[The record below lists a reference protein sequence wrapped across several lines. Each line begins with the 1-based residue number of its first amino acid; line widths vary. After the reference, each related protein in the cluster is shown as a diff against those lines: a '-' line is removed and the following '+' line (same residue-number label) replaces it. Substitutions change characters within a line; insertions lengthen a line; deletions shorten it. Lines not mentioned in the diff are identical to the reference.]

1 MQPVLFCIVNAIIM
15 INFMLAFAVCS
26 FYNIKYKHKFV
37 NKRGDIMR
45 TILHVDLNN
54 FYASVECLYNPTLRG
69 KPVAVAGDPAN
80 RHGIILAKNM
90 PAKKLGVKTGEAIW
104 QAKNKVPDLIC
115 VPPQYDKYL
124 RFSRAARKIYYRFT
138 NQVESFGIDEAWLD
152 VSGSVNLFGSGPEIA
167 EKIRKT
173 VKNELGLTVS
183 IGVSWN
189 KIFAK
194 FGSDYK
200 KPDAV
205 TCITQDNYQDIIWPK
220 PASDL
225 LYVGHA
231 TERKLK
237 GIAILT
243 IGDLAKRDPALLKL
257 SLGKWGLIL
266 SDFARGLDSSP
277 VRVIDERS
285 AVKSIGNGVTTPRDI
300 TSADDAKLVFICL
313 AESVAARLRE
323 NALKCTGVEITLRDS
338 SLYTVTRQTK
348 LSYPTYFSEDIF
360 NAAMQ
365 LLNRNYDFYTNKHLR
380 SIGVRGINLV
390 TAEKGYQLEMFVA
403 DNTDKKDRLAKAVDH
418 LRRRYGHDAVLRA
431 TTLLDDKLRINP
443 KDDHVIH
450 PYSYFR

>member
-1 MQPVLFCIVNAIIM
+1 
-15 INFMLAFAVCS
+15 
-26 FYNIKYKHKFV
+26 
-37 NKRGDIMR
+37 MR

-54 FYASVECLYNPTLRG
+54 FYASVECLYNPALRD
-69 KPVAVAGDPAN
+69 KPVAVAGDPKN

-124 RFSRAARKIYYRFT
+124 RFSRAARQIYYRFT

-152 VSGSVNLFGSGPEIA
+152 VTGSINLFGTGPEIA
-167 EKIRKT
+167 EKIRQT
-173 VKNELGLTVS
+173 MKNELGLTVS

-205 TCITQDNYQDIIWPK
+205 TCITQDNYQDIIWSK
-220 PASDL
+220 PASEL
-225 LYVGHA
+225 LYVGHSTA
-231 TERKLK
+231 RKLK
-237 GIAILT
+237 GIAIFT
-243 IGDLAKRDPALLKL
+243 IGDLARRDPELLKL
-257 SLGKWGLIL
+257 TLGKWGLIL

-300 TSADDAKLVFICL
+300 TNTDDAKIVYICL

-323 NALKCTGVEITLRDS
+323 NALKCSGVEITLRDN
-338 SLYTVTRQTK
+338 SLYTVTRQMQ
-348 LSYPTYFSEDIF
+348 LPYPTCYAEDILK
-360 NAAMQ
+360 AAMQ
-365 LLNRNYDFYTNKHLR
+365 LLYRNYDFYRNKHLR
-380 SIGVRGINLV
+380 SIGLRGINLV
-390 TAEKGYQLEMFVA
+390 TAETGYQLDMFA
-403 DNTDKKDRLAKAVDH
+403 PDTTDKKDKLAKAVDQ
-418 LRRRYGHDAVLRA
+418 LRRRFGHDAVLRA
-431 TTLLDDKLRINP
+431 ATLLDNTLRINP

>member
-1 MQPVLFCIVNAIIM
+1 M
-15 INFMLAFAVCS
+15 
-26 FYNIKYKHKFV
+26 
-37 NKRGDIMR
+37 
-45 TILHVDLNN
+45 
-54 FYASVECLYNPTLRG
+54 
-69 KPVAVAGDPAN
+69 
-80 RHGIILAKNM
+80 
-90 PAKKLGVKTGEAIW
+90 
-104 QAKNKVPDLIC
+104 
-115 VPPQYDKYL
+115 
-124 RFSRAARKIYYRFT
+124 
-138 NQVESFGIDEAWLD
+138 
-152 VSGSVNLFGSGPEIA
+152 
-167 EKIRKT
+167 
-173 VKNELGLTVS
+173 KNELGLTVS

-205 TCITQDNYQDIIWPK
+205 TCITLENYQDIIWKK

-243 IGDLAKRDPALLKL
+243 IGDLARRDPALLKL

-266 SDFARGLDSSP
+266 SDFARGLDTSP
-277 VRVIDERS
+277 VRTIDERS

-300 TSADDAKLVFICL
+300 TNADDAKIVYICL

-338 SLYTVTRQTK
+338 SLYNVTRQMK
-348 LSYPTYFSEDIF
+348 LPYPTCYVEDIL

-365 LLNRNYDFYTNKHLR
+365 LLNRNYDFYQNKHLR
-380 SIGVRGINLV
+380 SIGLRGINLV
-390 TAEKGYQLEMFVA
+390 TAETGYQLDMFA
-403 DNTDKKDRLAKAVDH
+403 PDTTDKKDRLAKAVDQ
-418 LRRRYGHDAVLRA
+418 LRRRFGHDAVLRA
-431 TTLLDDKLRINP
+431 ASLLDNSLRINP

>member
-1 MQPVLFCIVNAIIM
+1 
-15 INFMLAFAVCS
+15 
-26 FYNIKYKHKFV
+26 
-37 NKRGDIMR
+37 MR

-54 FYASVECLYNPTLRG
+54 FYANVECLYNPALRD
-69 KPVAVAGDPAN
+69 KPVAVAGDPEN

-124 RFSRAARKIYYRFT
+124 RFSRAARQIYYRFT
-138 NQVESFGIDEAWLD
+138 DQVEAFGIDECWLD
-152 VSGSVNLFGSGPEIA
+152 VSGSLNLYGTGPEIA
-167 EKIRKT
+167 EKIRRTMKD
-173 VKNELGLTVS
+173 ELGLTVS
-183 IGVSWN
+183 VGVSWN

-205 TCITQDNYQDIIWPK
+205 TCIKQDNYQDIIWKK
-220 PASDL
+220 PASEL

-237 GIAILT
+237 GIAIFT
-243 IGDLAKRDPALLKL
+243 IGDLARRDPALLKL
-257 SLGKWGLIL
+257 TLGKWGVIL

-300 TSADDAKLVFICL
+300 TNADDAKIVYICL

-323 NALKCTGVEITLRDS
+323 NALKCTGVEITLRDN
-338 SLYTVTRQTK
+338 SLYTVTRQMQ
-348 LSYPTYFSEDIF
+348 LPYPTCYAEDILK
-360 NAAMQ
+360 AAMQ
-365 LLNRNYDFYTNKHLR
+365 LLYRNYDFYRNKHLR
-380 SIGVRGINLV
+380 SIGLRGINLV
-390 TAEKGYQLEMFVA
+390 TAETGYQLDMFA
-403 DNTDKKDRLAKAVDH
+403 LDTTDKKDKLAKAVDQ
-418 LRRRYGHDAVLRA
+418 LRRRFGYDAVLRA
-431 TTLLDDKLRINP
+431 ACLLDKQLNINP

>member
-313 AESVAARLRE
+313 AEAVAARLRE

-338 SLYTVTRQTK
+338 SLYTITRQTK
-348 LSYPTYFSEDIF
+348 LSYPTYFSEDIL

-431 TTLLDDKLRINP
+431 ATLLDDKLRINP

>member
-1 MQPVLFCIVNAIIM
+1 
-15 INFMLAFAVCS
+15 
-26 FYNIKYKHKFV
+26 
-37 NKRGDIMR
+37 MR

-54 FYASVECLYNPTLRG
+54 FYASVECLYNPALRD
-69 KPVAVAGDPAN
+69 KPVAVAGDPKN

-124 RFSRAARKIYYRFT
+124 RFSRAARQIYYRFT
-138 NQVESFGIDEAWLD
+138 DQVEAFGIDECWLD
-152 VSGSVNLFGSGPEIA
+152 VSGSLNLYGTGPEIA
-167 EKIRKT
+167 EKIRRIMKD
-173 VKNELGLTVS
+173 ELGLTVS
-183 IGVSWN
+183 VGVSWN

-205 TCITQDNYQDIIWPK
+205 TCITQDNYQDIIWSK
-220 PASDL
+220 PASEL
-225 LYVGHA
+225 LYVGHSTA
-231 TERKLK
+231 RKLK
-237 GIAILT
+237 GIAIFT
-243 IGDLAKRDPALLKL
+243 IGDLARRDPELLKL
-257 SLGKWGLIL
+257 TLGKWGLIL

-300 TSADDAKLVFICL
+300 TNTDDAKIVYICL

-323 NALKCTGVEITLRDS
+323 NALKCSGVEITLRDN
-338 SLYTVTRQTK
+338 SLYTVTRQMQ
-348 LSYPTYFSEDIF
+348 LPYPTCYAEDILK
-360 NAAMQ
+360 AAMQ
-365 LLNRNYDFYTNKHLR
+365 LLYRNYDFYRNKHLR
-380 SIGVRGINLV
+380 SIGLRGINLV
-390 TAEKGYQLEMFVA
+390 TAETGYQLDMFA
-403 DNTDKKDRLAKAVDH
+403 PDTTDKKDKLAKAVDQ
-418 LRRRYGHDAVLRA
+418 LRRRFGHDAVLRA
-431 TTLLDDKLRINP
+431 ATLLDNTLRINP

>member
-1 MQPVLFCIVNAIIM
+1 
-15 INFMLAFAVCS
+15 
-26 FYNIKYKHKFV
+26 
-37 NKRGDIMR
+37 MR

-54 FYASVECLYNPTLRG
+54 FYANVECLYNPALRD
-69 KPVAVAGDPAN
+69 KPVAVAGDPEN

-124 RFSRAARKIYYRFT
+124 RFSRAARQIYYRFT
-138 NQVESFGIDEAWLD
+138 DQVEAFGIDECWLD
-152 VSGSVNLFGSGPEIA
+152 VSGSLNLYGTGPEIA
-167 EKIRKT
+167 EKIRRTMKD
-173 VKNELGLTVS
+173 ELGLTVS
-183 IGVSWN
+183 VGVSWN

-205 TCITQDNYQDIIWPK
+205 TCIKQDNYQDIIWKK
-220 PASDL
+220 PASEL

-231 TERKLK
+231 MERKLK
-237 GIAILT
+237 GIAIFT
-243 IGDLAKRDPALLKL
+243 IGDLARRDPALLKL
-257 SLGKWGLIL
+257 TLGKWGVIL

-300 TSADDAKLVFICL
+300 TNADDAKIVYICL

-323 NALKCTGVEITLRDS
+323 NALKCTGVEITLRDN
-338 SLYTVTRQTK
+338 SLYTVTRQMQ
-348 LSYPTYFSEDIF
+348 LPYPTCYAEDILK
-360 NAAMQ
+360 AAMQ
-365 LLNRNYDFYTNKHLR
+365 LLYRNYDFYRNKHLR
-380 SIGVRGINLV
+380 SIGLRGINLV
-390 TAEKGYQLEMFVA
+390 TAETGYQLDMFA
-403 DNTDKKDRLAKAVDH
+403 PDTTDKKDKLAKAVDQ
-418 LRRRYGHDAVLRA
+418 LRRRFGYDAVLRA
-431 TTLLDDKLRINP
+431 ACLLDKQLNINP

-450 PYSYFR
+450 PYSYFS

>member
-1 MQPVLFCIVNAIIM
+1 M
-15 INFMLAFAVCS
+15 
-26 FYNIKYKHKFV
+26 K
-37 NKRGDIMR
+37 D
-45 TILHVDLNN
+45 
-54 FYASVECLYNPTLRG
+54 
-69 KPVAVAGDPAN
+69 
-80 RHGIILAKNM
+80 
-90 PAKKLGVKTGEAIW
+90 
-104 QAKNKVPDLIC
+104 
-115 VPPQYDKYL
+115 
-124 RFSRAARKIYYRFT
+124 
-138 NQVESFGIDEAWLD
+138 
-152 VSGSVNLFGSGPEIA
+152 
-167 EKIRKT
+167 
-173 VKNELGLTVS
+173 ELGLTVS

-205 TCITQDNYQDIIWPK
+205 TCITPENYQDIIWKK
-220 PASDL
+220 PVSDL

-243 IGDLAKRDPALLKL
+243 IGDLARRDPALLKL

-266 SDFARGLDSSP
+266 SDFARGLDTSP
-277 VRVIDERS
+277 VRTIDERS

-300 TSADDAKLVFICL
+300 TNTDDAKIVYICL

-338 SLYTVTRQTK
+338 SLYTVTRQMK
-348 LSYPTYFSEDIF
+348 LPYPTCYVEDIL

-365 LLNRNYDFYTNKHLR
+365 LLNRNYDFYQNKHLR

-390 TAEKGYQLEMFVA
+390 TAEKGYQLDMFA
-403 DNTDKKDRLAKAVDH
+403 PDKTDKKDKLAKAVDQ
-418 LRRRYGHDAVLRA
+418 LRRRFGHDAVLRA
-431 TTLLDDKLRINP
+431 ATLLDDKLRLNP

>member
-1 MQPVLFCIVNAIIM
+1 
-15 INFMLAFAVCS
+15 
-26 FYNIKYKHKFV
+26 
-37 NKRGDIMR
+37 MR

-54 FYASVECLYNPTLRG
+54 FYASVECLYNPVLRN

-124 RFSRAARKIYYRFT
+124 RFSRAARQIYYRFT
-138 NQVESFGIDEAWLD
+138 DQVEAFGIDECWLD
-152 VSGSVNLFGSGPEIA
+152 VSGSLNLYGTGPEIA
-167 EKIRKT
+167 EKIRRTMKD
-173 VKNELGLTVS
+173 ELGLTVS
-183 IGVSWN
+183 VGVSWN

-205 TCITQDNYQDIIWPK
+205 TCITQDNYQDIIWKK

-231 TERKLK
+231 TECKLK
-237 GIAILT
+237 GIAIFT
-243 IGDLAKRDPALLKL
+243 IGDLARRDPELLKL
-257 SLGKWGLIL
+257 TLGKWGLIL

-300 TSADDAKLVFICL
+300 TNADDAKLVYICL
-313 AESVAARLRE
+313 CESVAARLRE

-338 SLYTVTRQTK
+338 SLYTVTRQMQ
-348 LSYPTYFSEDIF
+348 LPYPTCYAEDILK
-360 NAAMQ
+360 AAMQ
-365 LLNRNYDFYTNKHLR
+365 LLYRNYDFYRNKHLR

-390 TAEKGYQLEMFVA
+390 TAEKGYQLDMFTP
-403 DNTDKKDRLAKAVDH
+403 DNTDKKDKLAKAVDQ
-418 LRRRYGHDAVLRA
+418 LRRRFGHDAVLRA
-431 TTLLDDKLRINP
+431 ATLLDNTLRINP

-450 PYSYFR
+450 PYSYF

>member
-1 MQPVLFCIVNAIIM
+1 
-15 INFMLAFAVCS
+15 
-26 FYNIKYKHKFV
+26 
-37 NKRGDIMR
+37 MR

-54 FYASVECLYNPTLRG
+54 FYASVECLYNPTLRN
-69 KPVAVAGDPAN
+69 KAVAVAGDPAN

-90 PAKKLGVKTGEAIW
+90 PAKLCGVKTGEAIW
-104 QAKNKVPDLIC
+104 QAKEKVPDLIC
-115 VPPQYDKYL
+115 VPPHYDKYL
-124 RFSRAARKIYYRFT
+124 RFSRAARKIYYRYT

-152 VSGSVNLFGSGPEIA
+152 VTGSENLFGSGPEIA
-167 EKIRKT
+167 KKIRKT
-173 VKNELGLTVS
+173 MKNELGLTVS

-205 TCITQDNYQDIIWPK
+205 TLITPENYRQIIWPK
-220 PASDL
+220 PASEL

-237 GIAILT
+237 GIAVFT

-257 SLGKWGLIL
+257 SIGKWGLIL
-266 SDFARGLDSSP
+266 SDFARGLDTAP
-277 VRVIDERS
+277 VRIIDERS
-285 AVKSIGNGVTTPRDI
+285 AIKSIGNGVTTPRDI
-300 TSADDAKLVFICL
+300 TNADDAKLVFICL

-323 NALKCTGVEITLRDS
+323 NGLKCTGVEITLRDS
-338 SLYTVTRQTK
+338 SLYTVTRQMK
-348 LSYPTYFSEDIF
+348 LPCPTCYSEDII

-365 LLNRNYDFYTNKHLR
+365 LLYKNYDFYTNKHLR
-380 SIGVRGINLV
+380 SLGVRGINLV
-390 TAEKGYQLEMFVA
+390 TADAGIQLDLFRD
-403 DNTDKKDRLAKAVDH
+403 DNLDKKEKLAKAVDQ
-418 LRRRYGHDAVLRA
+418 LRYRFGHNAILRA
-431 TTLLDDKLRINP
+431 ATLLDYSLSINP

>member
-1 MQPVLFCIVNAIIM
+1 
-15 INFMLAFAVCS
+15 
-26 FYNIKYKHKFV
+26 
-37 NKRGDIMR
+37 MR

-54 FYASVECLYNPTLRG
+54 FYASVECLYNPVLRG

-90 PAKKLGVKTGEAIW
+90 TAKKLGVKTGEAIW

-152 VSGSVNLFGSGPEIA
+152 VSGSVNLFGSGLEIA

-338 SLYTVTRQTK
+338 SLYTITRQTK
-348 LSYPTYFSEDIF
+348 LSYPTYFSEDIL

-431 TTLLDDKLRINP
+431 ATLLDDKLRINP

>member
-1 MQPVLFCIVNAIIM
+1 MLLILF
-15 INFMLAFAVCS
+15 FT
-26 FYNIKYKHKFV
+26 
-37 NKRGDIMR
+37 GDIMR

-54 FYASVECLYNPTLRG
+54 FYASVECLYNPSLRN

-104 QAKNKVPDLIC
+104 QAKEKVPDLIC

-152 VSGSVNLFGSGPEIA
+152 VSGSVNLFGTGPEIA
-167 EKIRKT
+167 EKIRQT
-173 VKNELGLTVS
+173 MKNELGLTVS

-243 IGDLAKRDPALLKL
+243 IGDLARRDPALLKL

-266 SDFARGLDSSP
+266 SDFARGMDTAP
-277 VRVIDERS
+277 VRTIDERS
-285 AVKSIGNGVTTPRDI
+285 AIKSIGNGVTTPRNI
-300 TSADDAKLVFICL
+300 TSADEAKLVYICL

-338 SLYTVTRQTK
+338 SLYTVTRQMK
-348 LSYPTYFSEDIF
+348 LPYPTCYDEDIL

-390 TAEKGYQLEMFVA
+390 TAEKGYQLDMFA
-403 DNTDKKDRLAKAVDH
+403 PDKTDKKDKLAKAVDQ
-418 LRRRYGHDAVLRA
+418 LRRRFGHDAVLRA
-431 TTLLDDKLRINP
+431 ATLLDDKLRINP

>member
-1 MQPVLFCIVNAIIM
+1 
-15 INFMLAFAVCS
+15 
-26 FYNIKYKHKFV
+26 
-37 NKRGDIMR
+37 MR

-54 FYASVECLYNPTLRG
+54 FYASVECLYNPVLRN

-90 PAKKLGVKTGEAIW
+90 LAKKLGVKTGEAIW

-124 RFSRAARKIYYRFT
+124 RFSRAARQIYYRFT

-167 EKIRKT
+167 EKIRRTMKD
-173 VKNELGLTVS
+173 ELGLTVS
-183 IGVSWN
+183 VGVSWN

-205 TCITQDNYQDIIWPK
+205 TCITQDNYQDIIWKK
-220 PASDL
+220 PASEL

-237 GIAILT
+237 GIAIFT
-243 IGDLAKRDPALLKL
+243 IGDLARRDPALLKL
-257 SLGKWGLIL
+257 TLGKWGLIL

-277 VRVIDERS
+277 VRTIDERS

-348 LSYPTYFSEDIF
+348 LSYPTYFSEDIL

-390 TAEKGYQLEMFVA
+390 TAENGYQLEMFVA
-403 DNTDKKDRLAKAVDH
+403 DNTDKKDRLAKAVDQ

-431 TTLLDDKLRINP
+431 ATLLDDKLRINP

>member
-26 FYNIKYKHKFV
+26 FYNIKYKHKFA
-37 NKRGDIMR
+37 NKRGNIMR

-54 FYASVECLYNPTLRG
+54 FYASVECLYNPALRG

-338 SLYTVTRQTK
+338 SLYTITRQTK
-348 LSYPTYFSEDIF
+348 LSYPTYFSEDIL

-431 TTLLDDKLRINP
+431 ATLLDDKLRINP

>member
-1 MQPVLFCIVNAIIM
+1 MLLILF
-15 INFMLAFAVCS
+15 FT
-26 FYNIKYKHKFV
+26 
-37 NKRGDIMR
+37 GDIMR

-54 FYASVECLYNPTLRG
+54 FYASVECLYNPSLRN

-104 QAKNKVPDLIC
+104 QAKEKVPDLIC
-115 VPPQYDKYL
+115 VPPHYDKYL

-138 NQVESFGIDEAWLD
+138 DQVEAFGIDECWLD
-152 VSGSVNLFGSGPEIA
+152 VSGSLNLYGTGPEIA
-167 EKIRKT
+167 EKIRQT
-173 VKNELGLTVS
+173 MKNELGLTVS

-205 TCITQDNYQDIIWPK
+205 TCITLENYQDIIWKK

-243 IGDLAKRDPALLKL
+243 IGDLARRDPALLKL

-266 SDFARGLDSSP
+266 SDFARGLDTSP
-277 VRVIDERS
+277 VRTIDERN
-285 AVKSIGNGVTTPRDI
+285 AIKSIGNGVTTPRDI
-300 TSADDAKLVFICL
+300 TSADEAKLVYICL

-338 SLYTVTRQTK
+338 SLYSVTRQMK
-348 LSYPTYFSEDIF
+348 LPYPTCYVEDIL

-365 LLNRNYDFYTNKHLR
+365 LLNRNYDFYQNKHLR
-380 SIGVRGINLV
+380 SIGVRGITLV
-390 TAEKGYQLEMFVA
+390 TAEKGYQLDMFSP
-403 DNTDKKDRLAKAVDH
+403 DKTDKKDKLAKAVDQ
-418 LRRRYGHDAVLRA
+418 LRRRFGHDAVLRA
-431 TTLLDDKLRINP
+431 ATLLDNTLRINP

>member
-1 MQPVLFCIVNAIIM
+1 
-15 INFMLAFAVCS
+15 
-26 FYNIKYKHKFV
+26 
-37 NKRGDIMR
+37 MR

-54 FYASVECLYNPTLRG
+54 FYASVECLYNPALRG

-338 SLYTVTRQTK
+338 SLYTITRQTK
-348 LSYPTYFSEDIF
+348 LSYPTYFSEDIL

-390 TAEKGYQLEMFVA
+390 TAEKGYQLELFVA

-431 TTLLDDKLRINP
+431 ATLLDDKLRINP

>member
-1 MQPVLFCIVNAIIM
+1 MFI
-15 INFMLAFAVCS
+15 
-26 FYNIKYKHKFV
+26 
-37 NKRGDIMR
+37 
-45 TILHVDLNN
+45 
-54 FYASVECLYNPTLRG
+54 YNPSLRN

-90 PAKKLGVKTGEAIW
+90 LAKKLGVKTGEAIW

-124 RFSRAARKIYYRFT
+124 RFSRAARQIYYRFT

-205 TCITQDNYQDIIWPK
+205 TCIRHDNYQDIIWPK

-225 LYVGHA
+225 LYVGHSTA
-231 TERKLK
+231 RKLK

-243 IGDLAKRDPALLKL
+243 IGDLARRDPALLKL

-266 SDFARGLDSSP
+266 SDFARGMDTAP
-277 VRVIDERS
+277 VRTIDERS
-285 AVKSIGNGVTTPRDI
+285 AIKSIGNGVTTPRDI
-300 TSADDAKLVFICL
+300 TNADDAKLVFICL

-338 SLYTVTRQTK
+338 SLYTVTRQMK
-348 LSYPTYFSEDIF
+348 LSYPTCYVEDIL

-380 SIGVRGINLV
+380 
-390 TAEKGYQLEMFVA
+390 
-403 DNTDKKDRLAKAVDH
+403 
-418 LRRRYGHDAVLRA
+418 RRFGHDAVLRA
-431 TTLLDDKLRINP
+431 ATLLDNTLRINP

>member
-1 MQPVLFCIVNAIIM
+1 
-15 INFMLAFAVCS
+15 
-26 FYNIKYKHKFV
+26 
-37 NKRGDIMR
+37 MR

-54 FYASVECLYNPTLRG
+54 FYASVECLYNPALRG

-338 SLYTVTRQTK
+338 SLYTITRQTK
-348 LSYPTYFSEDIF
+348 LSYPTYFSEDIL

-431 TTLLDDKLRINP
+431 ATLLDDKLRINP

>member
-1 MQPVLFCIVNAIIM
+1 
-15 INFMLAFAVCS
+15 
-26 FYNIKYKHKFV
+26 
-37 NKRGDIMR
+37 MR

-54 FYASVECLYNPTLRG
+54 FYANVECLYNPALRD
-69 KPVAVAGDPAN
+69 KPVAVAGDPEN

-124 RFSRAARKIYYRFT
+124 RFSRAARQIYYRFT
-138 NQVESFGIDEAWLD
+138 DQVEAFGIDECWLD
-152 VSGSVNLFGSGPEIA
+152 VSGSLNLYGTGPEIA
-167 EKIRKT
+167 EKIRRTMKD
-173 VKNELGLTVS
+173 ELGLTVS
-183 IGVSWN
+183 VGVSWN

-205 TCITQDNYQDIIWPK
+205 TCIKQDNYQDIIWKK

-237 GIAILT
+237 GIAIFT
-243 IGDLAKRDPALLKL
+243 IGDLARRDPELLKL
-257 SLGKWGLIL
+257 TLGKWGLIL

-300 TSADDAKLVFICL
+300 TNADDAKLVYICL
-313 AESVAARLRE
+313 CESVAARLRE

-338 SLYTVTRQTK
+338 SLYTVTRQMQ
-348 LSYPTYFSEDIF
+348 LPYPTCYAEDILK
-360 NAAMQ
+360 AAMQ
-365 LLNRNYDFYTNKHLR
+365 LLYRNYDFYRNKHLR

-390 TAEKGYQLEMFVA
+390 TAEKGYQLDMFTP
-403 DNTDKKDRLAKAVDH
+403 DNTDKKDKLAKAVDQ
-418 LRRRYGHDAVLRA
+418 LRRRFGHDAVLRA
-431 TTLLDDKLRINP
+431 ATLLDNTLRINP

>member
-380 SIGVRGINLV
+380 SIGVRGIILV

>member
-1 MQPVLFCIVNAIIM
+1 
-15 INFMLAFAVCS
+15 
-26 FYNIKYKHKFV
+26 
-37 NKRGDIMR
+37 MR

-54 FYASVECLYNPTLRG
+54 FYANVECLYNPALRD
-69 KPVAVAGDPAN
+69 KPVAVAGDPEN

-124 RFSRAARKIYYRFT
+124 RFSRAARQIYYRFT
-138 NQVESFGIDEAWLD
+138 DQVEAFGIDECWLD
-152 VSGSVNLFGSGPEIA
+152 VSGSLNLYGTGPEIA
-167 EKIRKT
+167 EKICRTMKD
-173 VKNELGLTVS
+173 ELGLTVS
-183 IGVSWN
+183 VGVSWN

-205 TCITQDNYQDIIWPK
+205 TCIKQDNYQDIIWKK
-220 PASDL
+220 PASEL

-237 GIAILT
+237 GIAIFT
-243 IGDLAKRDPALLKL
+243 IGDLARRDPALLKL
-257 SLGKWGLIL
+257 TLGKWGIIL

-300 TSADDAKLVFICL
+300 TNADDAKIVYICL

-323 NALKCTGVEITLRDS
+323 NALKCTGVEITLRDN
-338 SLYTVTRQTK
+338 SLYTVTRQMQ
-348 LSYPTYFSEDIF
+348 LPYPTCYAEDILK
-360 NAAMQ
+360 AAMQ
-365 LLNRNYDFYTNKHLR
+365 LLYRNYDFYRNKHLR
-380 SIGVRGINLV
+380 SIGLRGINLV
-390 TAEKGYQLEMFVA
+390 TAETGYQLDMFA
-403 DNTDKKDRLAKAVDH
+403 PDTTDKKDKLAKAVDQ
-418 LRRRYGHDAVLRA
+418 LRRRFGYDAVLRA
-431 TTLLDDKLRINP
+431 ACLLDKQLNINP